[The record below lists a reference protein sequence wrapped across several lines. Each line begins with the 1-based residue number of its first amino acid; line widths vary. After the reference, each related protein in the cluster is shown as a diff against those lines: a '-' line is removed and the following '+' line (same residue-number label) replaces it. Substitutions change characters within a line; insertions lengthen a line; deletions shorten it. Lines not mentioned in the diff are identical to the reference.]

1 MTAVASAAPAPA
13 PADDE
18 TPGSD
23 RGLGIFLAISGA
35 IALWSS
41 LVLTYDKIL
50 LLRAEADGKTKEL
63 GCSLSAFVDCSAV
76 VTSNQSE
83 VFGFPNTF
91 MGVVGFSVVVTLGV
105 LLASGLQ
112 FPRWIW
118 GGLGLGTLFGIG
130 FVTWLQYQ
138 AIWEIGRLCPWC
150 MVVWA
155 VMIPMFVAVMAR
167 VTGSR
172 FLKNWTVLIS
182 ALWIIAVVAVIW
194 FEFGETL
201 WAPR

>member
-1 MTAVASAAPAPA
+1 MTAVASDASAPA
-13 PADDE
+13 PADDDS
-18 TPGSD
+18 PRSD
-23 RGLGIFLAISGA
+23 RGLGIFLVISGA

-41 LVLTYDKIL
+41 LILTYDKISL
-50 LLRAEADGKTKEL
+50 LKAEASGTAKEL
-63 GCSLSAFVDCSAV
+63 GCDLSAFVSCSSV
-76 VTSNQSE
+76 VSSEQSE
-83 VFGFPNTF
+83 AFGFPNTF
-91 MGVVGFSVVVTLGV
+91 MGIVGFSVVVTLGV
-105 LLASGLQ
+105 LLASGVT

-138 AIWEIGRLCPWC
+138 AIWEIGKLCPWC

-155 VMIPMFVAVMAR
+155 MMIPMFVAVTAR

-182 ALWIIAVVAVIW
+182 ALWIVAIVATIW

-201 WAPR
+201 WA

>member
-1 MTAVASAAPAPA
+1 MTAVASDAPAPA
-13 PADDE
+13 PAEDDAHR
-18 TPGSD
+18 SD
-23 RGLGIFLAISGA
+23 RGLGIFLVVSGA

-41 LVLTYDKIL
+41 LILTYDKISL
-50 LLRAEADGKTKEL
+50 LKAQASGTAKEL
-63 GCSLSAFVDCSAV
+63 NCDISAFVSCSSV
-76 VTSNQSE
+76 ISSDQSE
-83 VFGFPNTF
+83 AFGFPNTF

-105 LLASGLQ
+105 LLASGVV

-118 GGLGLGTLFGIG
+118 VGLGLGTLFGIG

-138 AIWEIGRLCPWC
+138 AIWEIGKLCPWC

-155 VMIPMFVAVMAR
+155 MMIPMFVAVTAR

-182 ALWIIAVVAVIW
+182 ALWIIAIVATIW

-201 WAPR
+201 WA

>member
-13 PADDE
+13 PAEDS
-18 TPGSD
+18 PHSD
-23 RGLGIFLAISGA
+23 RGLGIFLVVTGA

-41 LVLTYDKIL
+41 LILTYDKLSL
-50 LLRAEADGKTKEL
+50 LKAEATGTAKEL
-63 GCSLSAFVDCSAV
+63 GCDLSAFVSCSSV
-76 VTSNQSE
+76 VSSDQSE
-83 VFGFPNTF
+83 AFGFPNTF
-91 MGVVGFSVVVTLGV
+91 LGIVGFSVVVTLGV
-105 LLASGLQ
+105 LLATGVV

-118 GGLGLGTLFGIG
+118 LGLGAGTVFGIG

-138 AIWEIGRLCPWC
+138 AIFEIGKLCPWC

-155 VMIPMFVAVMAR
+155 MMIPMFVVVAAR

-182 ALWIIAVVAVIW
+182 ALWIVAVVATIW
-194 FEFGETL
+194 FQFGESL
-201 WAPR
+201 WA

>member
-18 TPGSD
+18 TPRSD
-23 RGLGIFLAISGA
+23 RGLGIFLIITGAIS
-35 IALWSS
+35 LWSS
-41 LVLTYDKIL
+41 LILTYDKIVL
-50 LLRAEADGKTKEL
+50 LTAKADGKTKDL

-76 VTSNQSE
+76 VSSKQSE
-83 VFGFPNTF
+83 AFGFPNTF
-91 MGVVGFSVVVTLGV
+91 MGIVGFSVVVTLGV
-105 LLASGLQ
+105 VLATGVTL
-112 FPRWIW
+112 PRWVW
-118 GGLGLGTLFGIG
+118 GGLGLGVLFGIG

-138 AIWEIGRLCPWC
+138 AIFEIGRLCPWC

-155 VMIPMFVAVMAR
+155 MMIPMFVAVTAR

-194 FEFGETL
+194 FQFGESL

>member
-1 MTAVASAAPAPA
+1 MTAVASAAPVPA

-18 TPGSD
+18 TPRSD
-23 RGLGIFLAISGA
+23 RGLGIFLIISGA

-41 LVLTYDKIL
+41 LILTYDKIDL
-50 LLRAEADGKTKEL
+50 LKAEINGTAKDL
-63 GCSLSAFVDCSAV
+63 GCDLSAFVSCSDV
-76 VTSNQSE
+76 VSSSQSE
-83 VFGFPNTF
+83 AFGFPNTF

-105 LLASGLQ
+105 LLASGVVL
-112 FPRWIW
+112 PRWIW
-118 GGLGLGTLFGIG
+118 GGFGLGVLFGIG

-138 AIWEIGRLCPWC
+138 AIFEIGKLCPWC

-155 VMIPMFVAVMAR
+155 MMIPMFVAVTAR

-201 WAPR
+201 WA

>member
-1 MTAVASAAPAPA
+1 MTAVASDAPAPA
-13 PADDE
+13 PADDDF
-18 TPGSD
+18 PRSD
-23 RGLGIFLAISGA
+23 RGLGIFLVVSGA

-41 LVLTYDKIL
+41 LILTYDKISL
-50 LLRAEADGKTKEL
+50 LKAEASGTAKEL
-63 GCSLSAFVDCSAV
+63 GCDLSAFVSCSGV
-76 VTSNQSE
+76 VSSEQSE
-83 VFGFPNTF
+83 AFGFPNTF
-91 MGVVGFSVVVTLGV
+91 MGIVGFSVVVTLGV
-105 LLASGLQ
+105 LLASGVT

-138 AIWEIGRLCPWC
+138 AIWEIGKLCPWC

-155 VMIPMFVAVMAR
+155 MMIPMFVAVTAR

-182 ALWIIAVVAVIW
+182 ALWIIVIVATIW

-201 WAPR
+201 WA